1 MIGSSELRRGNFILE
16 KINNKIVV
24 TRCSYLHF
32 DILSRGEGNNLYPI
46 LLKADI
52 LEKCGFKENEKYA
65 LFPNAREFSL
75 LLPINGSNKNEI
87 YAYIKTNKECFARAT
102 VDQLPASNNI
112 FTLHQLQNLYFF
124 LTGTELPVQ
133 I

>member
-1 MIGSSELRRGNFILE
+1 MLE

-24 TRCSYLHF
+24 ARCSYMHF
-32 DILSRGEGNNLYPI
+32 EILSRGEGSALFPI
-46 LLKADI
+46 LLKDDI

-65 LFPNAREFSL
+65 LRPNAREFSL
-75 LLPINGSNKNEI
+75 PLPVIGSSKNEI

-112 FTLHQLQNLYFF
+112 FTLHQLQNLYFY

-133 I
+133 L